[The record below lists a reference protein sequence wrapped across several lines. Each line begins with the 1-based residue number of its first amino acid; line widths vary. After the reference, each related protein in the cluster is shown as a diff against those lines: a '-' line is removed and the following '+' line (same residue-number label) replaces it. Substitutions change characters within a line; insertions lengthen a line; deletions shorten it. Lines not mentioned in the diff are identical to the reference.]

1 MTHVRD
7 IMNPGLDH
15 LTVDSSV
22 ADALACMHDEDI
34 GAVPVCS
41 ADGRLQG
48 MVTDRDVAMRL
59 GESPFDPST
68 TNLSEVMTTT
78 EVVTIGADDEITD
91 LVDIMTQHQ
100 VRRLP
105 VIDGNEVI
113 GVVSQADVA
122 KNCEPSVVANMLAG
136 ISQP

>member
-22 ADALACMHDEDI
+22 ADAVAYMHDEDI

-41 ADGRLQG
+41 TDGRLQG

-68 TNLSEVMTTT
+68 TNLSEVMTAT
-78 EVVTIGADDEITD
+78 EVITIGADDDVSE
-91 LVDIMTQHQ
+91 LVDTMARHQ

-105 VIDGNEVI
+105 VVDGNEVI

-122 KNCEPSVVANMLAG
+122 KNCEAGVVANMLAG
-136 ISQP
+136 ISRP